1 MIHLSAAARGLA
13 RAALSVRV
21 LVAAL
26 LAGLALC
33 AGPIGLP
40 MALGAEPLASE
51 LALAGAP
58 AKAHTSLGEAFFIQR
73 NPTTGRV
80 EWVGSLI
87 IWAILA
93 LSAASISLIL
103 FHFWES
109 RRESLLPA
117 KSLARAKGLVK
128 DGRLDEL
135 TEASASD
142 ESHFGLVL
150 SAALRER
157 HHGFLAMLR
166 TAEQVADE
174 DVLARL
180 RKLEPLSVIGNI
192 APMLGLFGT
201 VYGMILAFQEIE
213 VARSSGSGVPPAAG
227 IGTALVATFWGLVV
241 AMPALSGF
249 ALLRNR
255 VDAQTSRASREIDAL
270 LESFRPAPPRA
281 EAGAEAGAGAGAA
294 R

>member
-1 MIHLSAAARGLA
+1 MIHLSAAARACA
-13 RAALSVRV
+13 RAAFPFRV

-26 LAGLALC
+26 LLG
-33 AGPIGLP
+33 
-40 MALGAEPLASE
+40 MALWSGPLG
-51 LALAGAP
+51 LRTALAAP
-58 AKAHTSLGEAFFIQR
+58 AVPTGAGALVSPSAKSQTSLGEAFFIQR
-73 NPTTGRV
+73 NPTTMQV
-80 EWVGSLI
+80 EWVGSII
-87 IWAILA
+87 IWLILV
-93 LSAASISLIL
+93 LSAASLALIVL
-103 FHFWES
+103 HFWES
-109 RRESLLPA
+109 RREVLLPA
-117 KSLARAKGLVK
+117 KSLARAKSMVK
-128 DGRLDEL
+128 DGRIDEL
-135 TEASASD
+135 IEASASD

-150 SAALRER
+150 SAALREK

-192 APMLGLFGT
+192 APMMGLFGT

-213 VARSSGSGVPPAAG
+213 IARSSGSGVPPAAG

-255 VDAQTSRASREIDAL
+255 VDGQTARASREIDSI
-270 LESFRPAPPRA
+270 LESFRPAAPRS
-281 EAGAEAGAGAGAA
+281 
-294 R
+294 

>member
-1 MIHLSAAARGLA
+1 MIHLSAAARCCA
-13 RAALSVRV
+13 RAAFSVRV

-26 LAGLALC
+26 LVVLALSS
-33 AGPIGLP
+33 GPWGLP
-40 MALGAEPLASE
+40 AALGAPA
-51 LALAGAP
+51 APIGAGALGAP
-58 AKAHTSLGEAFFIQR
+58 KAKAPTSLGEAFFIQR
-73 NPTTGRV
+73 NPTTMQV
-80 EWVGSLI
+80 EWVGSII
-87 IWAILA
+87 IWLILA
-93 LSAASISLIL
+93 LSAASLALIVL
-103 FHFWES
+103 YFWES
-109 RRESLLPA
+109 RREALLPS
-117 KSLARAKGLVK
+117 KSLARAKALVK
-128 DGRLDEL
+128 DGRIDEL
-135 TEASASD
+135 IEASASD

-150 SAALRER
+150 SAALREK

-213 VARSSGSGVPPAAG
+213 IARSSGSGVPPAAG

-255 VDAQTSRASREIDAL
+255 VDGQTARASREIDSI
-270 LESFRPAPPRA
+270 LESFRPAAPR
-281 EAGAEAGAGAGAA
+281 G
-294 R
+294 